1 MNTDIPASLAGPLP
15 IRPAPGR
22 PGLARPD
29 RLIMAVV
36 FACSIVAGW
45 AMLPGENERVA
56 MLERDGH
63 TREALAILEQQ
74 VTAGDKRYRTL
85 HQVLALYESEGNIAK
100 ARSVLEI
107 MSAERPR
114 DAALKRRLAQFYR
127 NNQNDPEYVK
137 AMQDLIEIR
146 YSESA
151 CRELIARLRYM
162 GDSKAE
168 QAVLQNC
175 RQKGYRR
182 ADDLSRLA
190 ELVAADGD
198 SAQATALL
206 KSIDDLK
213 RLKELRERFQLL
225 SLLSEQDQ
233 PREAERRALRWIR
246 AVHDDETAVSII
258 DHLART
264 KYPESA
270 YEVAKDA
277 GVPGDGISLTVAER
291 LVEKT
296 QNGAALLYL
305 RGWIEKAKTVDAET
319 AIRFVDAALGV
330 GDPRL
335 AVKGARQFG
344 YVLLPPLT
352 LKKLSEALDKGD
364 APVEAAEVRRAM
376 TQSLPVVAVV
386 QGLASGATDTSG
398 SFEAP
403 EAAGKS
409 AGTSES
415 SIRSVLLVDPLDSWR
430 RSLFSTMSTDAQRRM
445 QALFVGPKPTPLHA
459 SRHFDGH
466 GRVRL
471 EPRSEHRGDSAR
483 LLNKTSRVLQ
493 RTKRLS
499 ALKAKRKA
507 IGQPKTKLPA
517 SDVQPGV
524 KSKSNGAQKP

>member
-1 MNTDIPASLAGPLP
+1 MTIDTTLSASPPLS
-15 IRPAPGR
+15 RTV
-22 PGLARPD
+22 ARPD

-36 FACSIVAGW
+36 FACSIAAGW

-63 TREALAILEQQ
+63 SREALSILEQD
-74 VTAGDKRYRTL
+74 VAAGDKRYRTL

-100 ARSVLEI
+100 ARSVLET
-107 MSAERPR
+107 MSAVRPR
-114 DAALKRRLAQFYR
+114 DAVLKRRLAQFYR
-127 NNQNDPEYVK
+127 HNQNDPEYVK

-151 CRELIARLRYM
+151 CRELIARLRFI
-162 GDSKAE
+162 GDSNAE
-168 QAVLQNC
+168 QAALQNC

-182 ADDLSRLA
+182 ADDLARLA

-198 SAQATALL
+198 IAQATTLL

-246 AVHDDETAVSII
+246 AVHDDVTAVSII

-305 RGWIEKAKTVDAET
+305 RGWIERAKTVDAET
-319 AIRFVDAALGV
+319 AIRFVEAALGV
-330 GDPRL
+330 GDAQL

-352 LKKLSEALDKGD
+352 LKKLSEALDQGG

-376 TQSLPVVAVV
+376 TQSLPVVAVEP
-386 QGLASGATDTSG
+386 GAPPAASGTTG
-398 SFEAP
+398 NLEVP
-403 EAAGKS
+403 ETTGKS
-409 AGTSES
+409 AGPDES
-415 SIRSVLLVDPLDSWR
+415 RVRSVLLVDPLDGWR
-430 RSLFSTMSTDAQRRM
+430 RSLFTSMSTDAQRRM

-459 SRHFDGH
+459 GRHFDGH

-471 EPRSEHRGDSAR
+471 EPRGDHRSASAK

-493 RTKRLS
+493 RTKKLS
-499 ALKAKRKA
+499 ALRAKHRTIGQAKAKA
-507 IGQPKTKLPA
+507 PA
-517 SDVQPGV
+517 ADVQSGG